1 MKDKV
6 NIQKNEAESLVF
18 ETENKK
24 RVLAISTHLK
34 TTKIVIEKGYFLKR
48 VRETEASLEPS
59 RTSEIKHFAK
69 IVNSFQPS
77 TIFAKRFILEVQL
90 GFKHASDGTAYW
102 FWN

>member
-6 NIQKNEAESLVF
+6 NIQKYEAESLVF

-34 TTKIVIEKGYFLKR
+34 TT
-48 VRETEASLEPS
+48 TEASLEPS
-59 RTSEIKHFAK
+59 RTYEVKHFAK
-69 IVNSFQPS
+69 IVNSFQSS

-90 GFKHASDGTAYW
+90 GSKYASDGNAYW